1 MKLKITGPRPLSG
14 LVTVGGAKNASLKIM
29 AASLLA
35 GGPCRLTGI
44 PQIADVNTMAGVLR
58 GLGATVDFHQDGS
71 IVIDPSGVNKL
82 EPSEELVIR
91 MRASIQVMG
100 PLLARFGY
108 VKTRQPGGCNIG
120 PRPIDL
126 HLKGFSALGAEIR
139 EEYGYVSARASKLRG
154 AEILLDIPSVGATEN
169 IMTAACLAEG
179 TTILRN
185 AAREPEIVD
194 EQNFLNR
201 LGANIGGAGT
211 DTIKIEGVKGLR
223 ATDYTVIPDRVEA
236 ATFMTAIAVA
246 GGEARIENTIPEHQQ
261 ALIAKLRET
270 GVEIM
275 EGDNHVIAKKPWQ
288 KRLRA
293 ANIRTLPYPGFPT
306 DVQPQFVAAMS
317 LAEGT
322 SEIIEGVF
330 PLRFKYTEELT
341 KMGAK
346 VTVDGKQ
353 AVITGVPALHGTT
366 LEAPDLRGGAALI
379 LAALAAEGV
388 TELSGIEHIDR
399 GYEDLPGKLS
409 LLGASIERIDM
420 TTKRQAG

>member
-1 MKLKITGPRPLSG
+1 VKLKITGPRPLSG
-14 LVTVGGAKNASLKIM
+14 QVTVGGAKNAALKIM

-44 PQIADVNTMAGVLR
+44 PQIVDVNTMAGVLR

-139 EEYGYVSARASKLRG
+139 EEYGFVSAKASTLRG

-201 LGANIGGAGT
+201 LGANIKGAGT
-211 DTIKIEGVKGLR
+211 DTIKIEGVKELR

-236 ATFMTAIAVA
+236 ATFLTAIAVA

-275 EGDNHVIAKKPWQ
+275 EGDNYVIARKPWH
-288 KRLRA
+288 KRLHS

-353 AVITGVPALHGTT
+353 AMITGVPALHGTT

-388 TELSGIEHIDR
+388 TELTGIDHIDR
-399 GYEDLPGKLS
+399 GYEDLPGKLR

-420 TTKRQAG
+420 TKKRQVG